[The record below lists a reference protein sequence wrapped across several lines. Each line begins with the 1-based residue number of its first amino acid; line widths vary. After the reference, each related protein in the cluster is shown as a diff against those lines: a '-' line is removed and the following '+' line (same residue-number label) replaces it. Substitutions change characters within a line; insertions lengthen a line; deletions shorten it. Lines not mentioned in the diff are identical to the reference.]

1 MGPLLPV
8 VKLGVSVLA
17 GIPVS
22 KIANDIIRN
31 NVTIVT
37 KIDKVKVVTGSVVIG
52 VMISESLSKT
62 TDKLVDTVVSLKNH
76 SKNNEE
82 TTEPTES

>member
-8 VKLGVSVLA
+8 VKLGVAAVA

-22 KIANDIIRN
+22 KIVNDIIRN

-37 KIDKVKVVTGSVVIG
+37 KVDKIKVVSGSVVIG
-52 VMISESLSKT
+52 AMISQQLSKT
-62 TDKLVDTVVSLKNH
+62 TDMLVDSVVNLKNRTE
-76 SKNNEE
+76 NTEE
-82 TTEPTES
+82 ATENPES

>member
-8 VKLGVSVLA
+8 VKLGVGVLA

-22 KIANDIIRN
+22 KIVNDIIRN

-37 KIDKVKVVTGSVVIG
+37 KVDKIKVATGSVVIG
-52 VMISESLSKT
+52 AMIGNQVSMT
-62 TDKLVDTVVSLKNH
+62 TDTLVDAVVDIKNRVRN
-76 SKNNEE
+76 SEE
-82 TTEPTES
+82 IAEIEES

>member
-8 VKLGVSVLA
+8 VKLGVGVLA

-22 KIANDIIRN
+22 KIVNDIIRN

-37 KIDKVKVVTGSVVIG
+37 KVDKIKVATGSVVIG
-52 VMISESLSKT
+52 AMVGNQVSKT
-62 TDKLVDTVVSLKNH
+62 TDTLVDAVVDIKNRVRN
-76 SKNNEE
+76 SEE
-82 TTEPTES
+82 IAEIEES